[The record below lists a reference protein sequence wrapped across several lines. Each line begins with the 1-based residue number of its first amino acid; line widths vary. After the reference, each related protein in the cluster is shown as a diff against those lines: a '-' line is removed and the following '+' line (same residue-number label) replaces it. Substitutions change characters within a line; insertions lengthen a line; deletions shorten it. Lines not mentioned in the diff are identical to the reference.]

1 MKRILPFVLLFPLL
15 SACRQL
21 NTIPYTPP
29 QTPESWLQIQPFA
42 EIQYGSSTFIFV
54 QPSTSII
61 VYLLGIITI
70 AAGVYYLQIRA
81 GQNSRYWWG
90 IALLLWGIGAILAGT
105 SYEAFSYYI
114 KCAGREACQWTS
126 WWEIFYLIV
135 SVWSVNAIVL
145 AVANSGTT
153 GGLRKW
159 LSLYAYI
166 SSILYF
172 IIVMVGAFIPV
183 KLLISFEFL
192 LVFAAPGILA
202 LFILN
207 GVRYFKLRQRTDLIH
222 LGVWLWL
229 GITIAAYFIY
239 YLSGNTPALWEKG
252 IWFSENDVLHIGLI
266 LWMLY
271 ITFILTP
278 HVKDTSA

>member
-145 AVANSGTT
+145 AVANSSTK

-159 LSLYAYI
+159 LSVYAFV
-166 SSILYF
+166 SSILYL
-172 IIVMVGAFIPV
+172 IIVLVGAFIPV
-183 KLLISFEFL
+183 KLLISFDFL
-192 LVFAAPGILA
+192 LVFAAPEILA

-239 YLSGNTPALWEKG
+239 YLSGNTAALWEKG

-271 ITFILTP
+271 ITFILAP
-278 HVKDTSA
+278 HVNDTSV